1 MKSQNTFVRF
11 ITIFSTVTLI
21 PLLASLIIVGVGYL
35 LSLIGVPAGM
45 CPLVSF
51 GVCISIGSSLWM
63 AIDKKS
69 FR

>member
-21 PLLASLIIVGVGYL
+21 PLLASLIIAGGGYL
-35 LSLIGVPAGM
+35 LSLIGVPAEM

-51 GVCISIGSSLWM
+51 GVCIIIGSSLWI